1 MNNRPVF
8 NIEEINKIIRNRRSQ
23 FVAQF
28 KENDPVDD
36 HIILE
41 MLENANWAPTH
52 KLTEPWRFVVFSG
65 EGLQKLAEFQSNLYK
80 ERSEKSGK
88 FIEAT
93 YNKFRENP
101 LKASH
106 IIAIC
111 MKKDLRANLPEMEEI
126 AAVSMAVQN
135 MYLTASAHGL
145 AAYWGTGG
153 PTFWPEAKAFFGLE
167 EEDMLMGFFYV
178 AKPASD
184 RWPEGRRNPIS
195 EKVTW
200 IKEK

>member
-1 MNNRPVF
+1 MEKPNF
-8 NIEEINKIIRNRRSQ
+8 NVEEVNKIIRGRRSM

-36 HIILE
+36 AIIEE

-52 KLTEPWRFVVFSG
+52 KLTQPWRFIVYTG
-65 EGLQKLAEFQSNLYK
+65 EGLKTFANYQAELYK
-80 ERSEKSGK
+80 KRAEKNGTP

-93 YNKFRENP
+93 YNKFKENP
-101 LKASH
+101 TKASH
-106 IIAIC
+106 VIAIL
-111 MKKDLRANLPEMEEI
+111 MKRTEGSGLPLMEEI
-126 AAVSMAVQN
+126 AATAMAVQN

-153 PTFWPEAKAFFGLE
+153 PTFWEEAREDFGLE
-167 EEDMLMGFFYV
+167 GEDMLMGFFYV

-184 RWPEGRRNPIS
+184 RWPAGKREPIAD
-195 EKVTW
+195 KVGW
-200 IKEK
+200 IRE

>member
-1 MNNRPVF
+1 MQKPDF
-8 NIEEINKIIRNRRSQ
+8 NIEEVNKIIRGRRSM

-36 HIILE
+36 SIIEE
-41 MLENANWAPTH
+41 MLENANWVPTH
-52 KLTEPWRFVVFSG
+52 KLTQPWRFIVYTG
-65 EGLQKLAEFQSNLYK
+65 EGLKKFADYQAELYK
-80 ERSEKSGK
+80 KRAEKNRTP

-93 YNKFRENP
+93 YQKFKENP

-106 IIAIC
+106 VIAIL
-111 MKKDLRANLPEMEEI
+111 MKRTEGSGIPVMEEI

-153 PTFWPEAKAFFGLE
+153 PTFWEEAREDFGLE
-167 EEDMLMGFFYV
+167 GEDMLMGFFYV
-178 AKPASD
+178 AKPATEN
-184 RWPEGRRNPIS
+184 WPAGKREPIAD
-195 EKVTW
+195 KVGW
-200 IKEK
+200 IRE

>member
-1 MNNRPVF
+1 MEKPNF
-8 NIEEINKIIRNRRSQ
+8 NVEEVNKIIRGRRSM

-36 HIILE
+36 AIIEE

-52 KLTEPWRFVVFSG
+52 KLTQPWRFIVYTG
-65 EGLQKLAEFQSNLYK
+65 AGLKKFADYQAELYK
-80 ERSEKSGK
+80 KRAEKNGTP

-93 YNKFRENP
+93 YNKFKINP
-101 LKASH
+101 TKASH
-106 IIAIC
+106 VIAIL
-111 MKKDLRANLPEMEEI
+111 MKRTEGSGLPLMEEI
-126 AAVSMAVQN
+126 AATAMAVQN

-153 PTFWPEAKAFFGLE
+153 PTFWEEAREDFGLE
-167 EEDMLMGFFYV
+167 GEDMLMGFFYV

-184 RWPEGRRNPIS
+184 RWPAGKREPIAD
-195 EKVTW
+195 KVGW
-200 IKEK
+200 IRE

>member
-1 MNNRPVF
+1 MQKPDF
-8 NIEEINKIIRNRRSQ
+8 NIEEVNKIIRGRRSM

-36 HIILE
+36 SIIEE

-52 KLTEPWRFVVFSG
+52 KLTQPWRFIVYTG
-65 EGLQKLAEFQSNLYK
+65 EGLKKFADYQAELYK
-80 ERSEKSGK
+80 KRAEKNGTP

-93 YNKFRENP
+93 YQKFKENP

-106 IIAIC
+106 VIAIL
-111 MKKDLRANLPEMEEI
+111 MKRTEGSGIPVMEEI

-153 PTFWPEAKAFFGLE
+153 PTFWEEAREDFGLE
-167 EEDMLMGFFYV
+167 GEDILMGFFYV
-178 AKPASD
+178 AKPATEN
-184 RWPEGRRNPIS
+184 WPAGKREPIAD
-195 EKVTW
+195 KVGW
-200 IKEK
+200 IRE

>member
-1 MNNRPVF
+1 MEKPDF
-8 NIEEINKIIRNRRSQ
+8 NIEEVNKIIRGRRSM
-23 FVAQF
+23 FAAQF

-36 HIILE
+36 VIIQEL
-41 MLENANWAPTH
+41 LENANWAPTH
-52 KLTEPWRFVVFSG
+52 KLTESWNFKVFTG
-65 EGLQKLAEFQSNLYK
+65 EGLKIFADFQAELYK
-80 ERSEKSGK
+80 ERGAKNGN

-93 YNKFRENP
+93 YQKFKENP

-106 IIAIC
+106 IIAII
-111 MKKDLRANLPEMEEI
+111 MKRDLKANLPVMEEI
-126 AAVSMAVQN
+126 ASVAMAVQN

-153 PTFWPEAKAFFGLE
+153 PTFWPEAKPWFGLE

-184 RWPEGRRNPIS
+184 RWPIGKRRPVG
-195 EKVTW
+195 EKVEW
-200 IKEK
+200 VRG

>member
-1 MNNRPVF
+1 MEKPNF
-8 NIEEINKIIRNRRSQ
+8 NVEEVNKIIRGRRSM

-36 HIILE
+36 AIIEE

-52 KLTEPWRFVVFSG
+52 KLTQPWRFIVYTG
-65 EGLQKLAEFQSNLYK
+65 EGLKTFANYQAELYK
-80 ERSEKSGK
+80 KRAEKNGTP

-93 YNKFRENP
+93 YNKFKENP
-101 LKASH
+101 TKASH
-106 IIAIC
+106 VIAIL
-111 MKKDLRANLPEMEEI
+111 MKRTEGSGLPLMEEI
-126 AAVSMAVQN
+126 AATAMAVQN

-153 PTFWPEAKAFFGLE
+153 PTFWEEAREDFGLE
-167 EEDMLMGFFYV
+167 GEDMLMGFFYV

-184 RWPEGRRNPIS
+184 RWPTGKREPIAD
-195 EKVTW
+195 KVGW
-200 IKEK
+200 IRQ

>member
-1 MNNRPVF
+1 MQKPDF
-8 NIEEINKIIRNRRSQ
+8 NIEEVNKIIRGRRSM

-36 HIILE
+36 SIIEE

-52 KLTEPWRFVVFSG
+52 KLTQPWRFIVYTG
-65 EGLQKLAEFQSNLYK
+65 EGLKKFADYQAELYK
-80 ERSEKSGK
+80 KRAEKNRTP

-93 YNKFRENP
+93 YQKFKENP

-106 IIAIC
+106 VIAIL
-111 MKKDLRANLPEMEEI
+111 MKRTEGSGIPVMEEI

-153 PTFWPEAKAFFGLE
+153 PTFWEEAREDFGLE
-167 EEDMLMGFFYV
+167 GEDMLMGFFYV
-178 AKPASD
+178 AKPATEN
-184 RWPEGRRNPIS
+184 WPAGKREPIAD
-195 EKVTW
+195 KVGW
-200 IKEK
+200 IRE

>member
-1 MNNRPVF
+1 MERPDF
-8 NIEEINKIIRNRRSQ
+8 NIEEVNKIIRGRRSM

-28 KENDPVDD
+28 KENDPVADT
-36 HIILE
+36 IIQE

-52 KLTEPWRFVVFSG
+52 KLTEPWSFTVFSG
-65 EGLQKLAEFQSNLYK
+65 TGLQKFADFQSELYR
-80 ERSEKSGK
+80 ERATKNGN
-88 FIEAT
+88 FVEAT
-93 YNKFRENP
+93 YNKLKENP

-106 IIAIC
+106 IIAIK
-111 MKKDLRANLPEMEEI
+111 MKRDLKANLPVIEEI

-153 PTFWPEAKAFFGLE
+153 PTFWPEAKEWFGLE

-178 AKPASD
+178 AKPATE
-184 RWPEGRRNPIS
+184 RWPLGRRKSIE
-195 EKVTW
+195 EKVDW
-200 IKEK
+200 VR